1 MAGSRTEV
9 LSSTL
14 GSLASILDLQLH
26 ARRIAV
32 AAEMLADNVVIRY
45 RLSAKEIRA
54 ETVIALKDSGIEP
67 CARTVVTLTMHAVQD
82 VHRLQVADMICCS
95 AA

>member
-9 LSSTL
+9 PSSTL

-32 AAEMLADNVVIRY
+32 AAEMLADDVVIRY

-54 ETVIALKDSGIEP
+54 ETVIALKDSGIENRAREQLSLLP
-67 CARTVVTLTMHAVQD
+67 CTRFRTSIASKSP
-82 VHRLQVADMICCS
+82 A
-95 AA
+95 